1 MKKQNVIIAL
11 VCGVVLSACST
22 AMTTLNAGAQNVAV
36 VLNVSANCQRIGE
49 VDGYKR
55 NEHGNLSLQEIKNS
69 AKNDLKNKA
78 HAMGADT
85 LVIVSSEGLNA
96 NGGYF
101 NRNNNVKVINN
112 QITLPLP
119 NRTGY
124 TFSNYSFNSNGT
136 NSIDRTINVDSI
148 ENKTIY
154 ANWSINKYNVDVN
167 PVIDGTQYNSGL
179 SGYTFNVY
187 INNQLVA
194 NSVTDWCQ
202 NVDYGSSVR
211 VVANASA
218 GTNTSYDQTMTV
230 GTGSLEFKPSWSKN
244 TYEAHFYLNGSHRLT
259 TYNKFGA
266 YIQTPNTN
274 AGALGYDSNF
284 YYVSG
289 FSPWETWYQPD
300 RTVGF
305 TINISEYNCTAS
317 FGSSGNSN
325 NNYQLN
331 KLRANGYDF
340 CVNAGWALECSGNYS
355 KVMGLYNNAWNILPR
370 SGNGYSIYKQIGC
383 DSGWSTYARR

>member
-1 MKKQNVIIAL
+1 M
-11 VCGVVLSACST
+11 
-22 AMTTLNAGAQNVAV
+22 
-36 VLNVSANCQRIGE
+36 
-49 VDGYKR
+49 KR
-55 NEHGNLSLQEIKNS
+55 NRIFIFVLLLISLCMTINYTHAYFNSRKKLETINITKNH
-69 AKNDLKNKA
+69 NI
-78 HAMGADT
+78 T
-85 LVIVSSEGLNA
+85 LNA

-124 TFSNYSFNSNGT
+124 TFSNYSINSNGT

-218 GTNTSYDQTMTV
+218 GTNTSYDQTMIV
-230 GTGSLEFKPSWSKN
+230 GTSSLEFKPSWSKN

-305 TINISEYNCTAS
+305 TINISEYNCVAS
-317 FGSSGNSN
+317 LGSAGSSNAS
-325 NNYQLN
+325 YQLT
-331 KLRANGYDF
+331 KLRNAGYDF
-340 CVNAGWALECSGNYS
+340 CSLTDWGSVWCSGNYS

-370 SGNGYSIYKQIGC
+370 SGKGYSIYKQISC